1 MIEVVLGL
9 GLASLIFLI
18 IIGVN
23 VIPLVLVAMLL
34 AFFYFFMQNQGYVKF
49 TELGKGA
56 TQNSRVGFDDIGG
69 QETAVNE
76 LKEALQ
82 FIVKPEEIFHMGIRP
97 LRGVLL
103 VGPPGT
109 GKTLMA
115 KAAASYT
122 GSAFMAASGSEFIEV
137 YAGVGA
143 KRIRKLFSDARKRA
157 QNEKKRSAI
166 IFIDELDILGAKRG
180 SHSSHMEYDQ
190 TLNQLLVE
198 MDGISSGSEPYVLLV
213 GATNRADMLDPA
225 LLRPGRFDR
234 QVQVGLPDK
243 VGRKKILE
251 IHTRNKP
258 VNDIAILDEIAR
270 ATFGFSGAHLES
282 LANEAA
288 ILALREEATKID
300 SRHFREAIDK
310 VIMGEKLDR
319 RPSPEEM
326 ERVSI
331 HESGHALVSEMLEP
345 GSVSSLTIIP
355 RGKALGFM
363 RKSPQDD
370 QYLYTREQMEKQ
382 IMVMLAGAVAEEI
395 KFGNRSTG
403 ARSDFNQAWKLSRE
417 IVEAGLSSLGIISGD
432 DVPGETLYREC
443 HKIISNLE
451 EATLELLGKME
462 RSLLNLARSMVE
474 EETID
479 RERFLQFV
487 CKPKPQAIQICT
499 LYGARP

>member
-1 MIEVVLGL
+1 MIEILVGF
-9 GLASLIFLI
+9 GLALLIFLVL
-18 IIGVN
+18 IGVN
-23 VIPLVLVAMLL
+23 VIPLVLIVVLF
-34 AFFYFFMQNQGYVKF
+34 AFFYFFMQNQGSIKF
-49 TELGKGA
+49 MEFGKSNNR
-56 TQNSRVGFDDIGG
+56 NSWANFDDIGG
-69 QETAVNE
+69 QESAVNE

-82 FIVKPEEIFHMGIRP
+82 FIVKPEEICHMGIRP

-122 GSAFMAASGSEFIEV
+122 GSAFLAASGSEFIEM

-143 KRIRKLFSDARKRA
+143 KRIRKLFTDARKKA
-157 QNEKKRSAI
+157 INEKKRSAI
-166 IFIDELDILGAKRG
+166 IFIDELDILGARRG

-198 MDGISSGSEPYVLLV
+198 MDGISGNNEPYVLLI

-258 VNDIAILDEIAR
+258 VNDMSVLDEIAR

-288 ILALREEATKID
+288 ILALREEATEID
-300 SRHFREAIDK
+300 NRHFREAIDK

-331 HESGHALVSEMLEP
+331 HESGHALVSEVLEP

-417 IVEAGLSSLGIISGD
+417 IVETGLSSLGIISGD
-432 DVPGETLYREC
+432 DIPGETLYREC
-443 HKIISNLE
+443 HKIISDLE
-451 EATLELLGKME
+451 DATLELLRKME
-462 RSLLNLARSMVE
+462 KSLINLAKSMVE

-479 RERFLQFV
+479 RQRFLQF
-487 CKPKPQAIQICT
+487 I
-499 LYGARP
+499 

>member
-1 MIEVVLGL
+1 MLVGSA
-9 GLASLIFLI
+9 LALVIFLV

-23 VIPLVLVAMLL
+23 VIPLVLVFSL
-34 AFFYFFMQNQGYVKF
+34 FIFGYFFMHKQGSMKF
-49 TELGKGA
+49 LEIGSNNKR
-56 TQNSRVGFDDIGG
+56 RVPIDFDDIGG
-69 QETAVNE
+69 QDTAVNE
-76 LKEALQ
+76 LKEALE
-82 FIVKPEEIFHMGIRP
+82 FVVNPEEIYHMGIRP

-122 GSAFMAASGSEFIEV
+122 GSVFIAASGSEFIEI

-143 KRIRKLFSDARKRA
+143 QRIRKLFNDARKKAR
-157 QNEKKRSAI
+157 NEKRNSAI
-166 IFIDELDILGAKRG
+166 IFIDELEILGSKRG

-198 MDGISSGSEPYVLLV
+198 MDGISSNNEPYVLLI

-243 VGRKKILE
+243 SGRKKILD
-251 IHTRNKP
+251 IHIRNKP
-258 VNDIAILDEIAR
+258 VSDKKVLDEVAR

-288 ILALREEATKID
+288 ILALREGSTAIEN
-300 SRHFREAIDK
+300 RHFNEAIDK
-310 VIMGEKLDR
+310 VIMGEKLDH
-319 RPSPEEM
+319 RPSPGEM
-326 ERVSI
+326 ERISI
-331 HESGHALVSEMLEP
+331 HESGHALISEILEP
-345 GSVSSLTIIP
+345 GSVSSLTIVP

-363 RKSPQDD
+363 RKAPQDD
-370 QYLYTREQMEKQ
+370 QYLYTRDELEKQ

-395 KFGNRSTG
+395 KYGNRSTG
-403 ARSDFNQAWKLSRE
+403 ARNDFSQAWKLARE

-432 DVPGETLYREC
+432 DIPGEALYREC
-443 HKIISNLE
+443 CKIISNLE
-451 EATLELLGKME
+451 KATLDKLKVVENPLYV
-462 RSLLNLARSMVE
+462 LAKCLIE
-474 EETID
+474 EENID
-479 RERFLQFV
+479 RERFLQF
-487 CKPKPQAIQICT
+487 I
-499 LYGARP
+499 